1 MNVVFDWDEKAQC
14 WEHKTEERVVYIHKI
29 PESKYL
35 ITIGDISATTQLF
48 VSGGTWKSYIS
59 NSMWDML
66 NIVEEKL
73 NAGVKFHDPNFIKRE
88 NNMLDLLKTV
98 VEMVKTV
105 ITKHANTSS
114 TNDAKV
120 KELKLQIMA
129 LEKRNK
135 ALVAEQN
142 EALEI
147 LKEIA
152 SYLEQH

>member
-1 MNVVFDWDEKAQC
+1 MVHGKV
-14 WEHKTEERVVYIHKI
+14 
-29 PESKYL
+29 
-35 ITIGDISATTQLF
+35 
-48 VSGGTWKSYIS
+48 YIS

-120 KELKLQIMA
+120 KELNYRLWPWK
-129 LEKRNK
+129 K
-135 ALVAEQN
+135 EQ
-142 EALEI
+142 
-147 LKEIA
+147 
-152 SYLEQH
+152 SSCS